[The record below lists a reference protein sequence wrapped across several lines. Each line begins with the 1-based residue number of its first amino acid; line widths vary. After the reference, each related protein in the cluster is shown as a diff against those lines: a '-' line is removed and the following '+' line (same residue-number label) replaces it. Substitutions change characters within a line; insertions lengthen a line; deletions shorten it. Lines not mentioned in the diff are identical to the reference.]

1 MRCRSA
7 ASGSRADGPHCL
19 VQSKMPYNLS
29 EKSDNRSG
37 IMAGHFKPVRRVRK
51 FRAPVSSRGHKLIRK
66 RSAKEAGIK
75 DVELL
80 LTSKKDLESLRSLE
94 GLVVV
99 DRITELFGMPKAK
112 VAEMVGVRPD
122 TLQRPAR
129 ASSPKTQ
136 TRLKEMVE
144 ILRRVADWAGGVPQA
159 LAWYRAEP
167 LPEFGGR
174 TAESLVKDGKATAVR
189 DYLDHVALGGFA

>member
-1 MRCRSA
+1 MVGR
-7 ASGSRADGPHCL
+7 
-19 VQSKMPYNLS
+19 
-29 EKSDNRSG
+29 
-37 IMAGHFKPVRRVRK
+37 FKQPRTVRK
-51 FRAPVSSRGHKLIRK
+51 FRASVSSRTHKLTRK
-66 RSAKEAGIK
+66 RSAKEAGSK

-80 LTSKKDLESLRSLE
+80 LRPSE
-94 GLVVV
+94 GLVHV
-99 DRITELFGMPKAK
+99 DRITESFGMTKANL
-112 VAEMVGVRPD
+112 AEMVGVRPD
-122 TLQRPAR
+122 TLQRSAR

-144 ILRRVADWAGGVPQA
+144 IVRRVADWAGGVPQA